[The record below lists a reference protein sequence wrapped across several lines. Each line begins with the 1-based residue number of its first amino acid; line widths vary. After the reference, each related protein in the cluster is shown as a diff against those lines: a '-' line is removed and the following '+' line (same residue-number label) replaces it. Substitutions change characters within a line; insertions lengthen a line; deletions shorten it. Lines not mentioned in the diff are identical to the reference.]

1 MKYNIAT
8 LENGLRVIHLP
19 SDAKVIYC
27 GYEINVGT
35 ADETSEEEGIAHF
48 CEHVT
53 FKGTQQRKAIDII
66 NFLENV
72 GGDLNAFTTK
82 SDTVYYSAILNNHI
96 ALAVDLLSDIVFR
109 SVYPQAEV
117 EKEVAV
123 ICDEIESYNDSPA
136 ELIYDEFENII
147 FRGHPLGHNILGS
160 SEKVRNFASEDA
172 LRFTRKHYR
181 PDNAVFYASGDIDF
195 DELVELLKKYTPHTK
210 AAVTTSKPFQPLPP
224 FTHQEEPIV
233 VNHDTHQAHVMIGTH
248 AYSVYDRRRIALYLL
263 NNMLGGPGMSARLNL
278 VLRENNGLVYTV
290 ESTMVSLSHTGLWN
304 IYFGCDPDDVQQCLS
319 LVRKEL
325 DKCMN
330 TALTEE
336 ELAKAKRQIKGQ
348 IGIASDN
355 RENFA
360 IDFGKT
366 FLHYGWQ
373 KDITNLFQDIDKIT
387 AEDIRKVANELFPKE
402 NLTTLI
408 YK

>member
-1 MKYNIAT
+1 MRYNIAT
-8 LENGLRVIHLP
+8 LENGLRIIHLP

-27 GYEINVGT
+27 GYEINAGT
-35 ADETSEEEGIAHF
+35 ADEMPEEEGIAHF

-96 ALAVDLLSDIVFR
+96 ALAIDLLSDIVFR

-117 EKEVAV
+117 EKEVEV

-147 FRGHPLGHNILGS
+147 FRGHPLGHNILGTA
-160 SEKVRNFASEDA
+160 ERVRDFTSEDA

-181 PDNAVFYASGDIDF
+181 PDNMVFYASGDIHF
-195 DELVELLKKYTPHTK
+195 NELVELLKKYTPHTK
-210 AAVTTSKPFQPLPP
+210 AAVTTSKPSPPLPP
-224 FTHQEEPIV
+224 LTHQEAPIV
-233 VNHDTHQAHVMIGTH
+233 VNHDTHQAHVMIGTR
-248 AYSVYDRRRIALYLL
+248 AYSVHDRRRIALYLL
-263 NNMLGGPGMSARLNL
+263 NNILGGPGMSARLNL

-330 TALTEE
+330 TPLTEE

-387 AEDIRKVANELFPKE
+387 AEDIRQVANELFPKE